1 MDTTRLI
8 TKTNYSY
15 NSKQTFY
22 LSTEFHLL
30 GRIYILLKI
39 TIDFILKLCQQNQ
52 QNFSIDF
59 QININIKCVGIQ
71 HKVKVGMCVQ

>member
-22 LSTEFHLL
+22 LSTDFNLL
-30 GRIYILLKI
+30 QRIYILLKI
-39 TIDFILKLCQQNQ
+39 TIAFIYKLCQQNQ
-52 QNFSIDF
+52 QNFSFDS

-71 HKVKVGMCVQ
+71 HMAKAGMCVQ

>member
-8 TKTNYSY
+8 IKTNYSY

-22 LSTEFHLL
+22 LSTDFHLL
-30 GRIYILLKI
+30 RRIYILLKI
-39 TIDFILKLCQQNQ
+39 KIDFIFKLRQQNQ